1 MLGMGEE
8 SNYWIIEIYNDE
20 TANVSIMSKEEAD
33 AMKKMKDGFEEWQMA
48 SCEDFSEED
57 MIERAEDH
65 GLEHD
70 PW

>member
-1 MLGMGEE
+1 MGEE

-33 AMKKMKDGFEEWQMA
+33 AMKKMKDDFEEWQMA